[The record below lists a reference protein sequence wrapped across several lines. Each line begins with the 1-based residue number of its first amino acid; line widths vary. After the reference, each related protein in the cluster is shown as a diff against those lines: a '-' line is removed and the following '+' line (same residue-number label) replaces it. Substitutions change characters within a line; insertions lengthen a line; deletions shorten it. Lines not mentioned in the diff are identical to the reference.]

1 MNSDL
6 AQIAINCAL
15 KGNWKEAVVA
25 NRKILKD
32 NPKDVDAL
40 NRLAKAYAELGNF
53 KRAKVTAEKVLKID
67 TFNTIASKSLSKWR
81 NLTTTDT
88 LASSLADPEDF
99 LEEPGKT
106 KIVSLLHL
114 GDTTVLC
121 KLYSGDKLKII
132 PHGHRVSIVT
142 VDGKYIGRLTD
153 DLAARL
159 RKLIK
164 LGNEYEAFVKSVA
177 PEDVKVFIRETK
189 RAKGAENFPS
199 FSVDKIEYISFTPP
213 ELIHE
218 KGGPPI
224 FQPEEES

>member
-1 MNSDL
+1 MFLNPAMNSDL

-15 KGNWKEAVVA
+15 KGNWKEAVVT
-25 NRKILKD
+25 NRKILKEI
-32 NPKDVDAL
+32 PVDVDAL

-53 KRAKVTAEKVLKID
+53 KRAKKTSEKVLKID
-67 TFNTIASKSLSKWR
+67 TFNAIASKSLSKWR
-81 NLTTTDT
+81 NLTTSDT
-88 LASSLADPEDF
+88 LVSTLTDPENF

-164 LGNEYEAFVKSVA
+164 LGNEYEAFVKSAA
-177 PEDVKVFIRETK
+177 PEDIKVFIRETK

-199 FSVDKIEYISFTPP
+199 FPV
-213 ELIHE
+213 E
-218 KGGPPI
+218 KKASI
-224 FQPEEES
+224 FEQSLPQS